1 MSTLPIPGLTLTA
14 TIFDF
19 CSFELTTGTVRD
31 PSWVFGTCAAEGNA
45 SRIRWRCRVRMM
57 VRKERIPSWR
67 KIGFGFELA
76 REVLGEEDGGDD
88 DDEVGDKKVGRKGT
102 LAAAA

>member
-1 MSTLPIPGLTLTA
+1 M
-14 TIFDF
+14 
-19 CSFELTTGTVRD
+19 
-31 PSWVFGTCAAEGNA
+31 
-45 SRIRWRCRVRMM
+45 RMM

>member
-19 CSFELTTGTVRD
+19 CNFELTTGTAWG
-31 PSWVFGTCAAEGNA
+31 PSCVLGTCAAEGNA
-45 SRIRWRCRVRMM
+45 SRIRWRCRVKMI
-57 VRKERIPSWR
+57 VRKERIPSWK
-67 KIGFGFELA
+67 KIGFDLWLA
-76 REVLGEEDGGDD
+76 GEGIEGGEA
-88 DDEVGDKKVGRKGT
+88 DEVEKEGRKGM

>member
-1 MSTLPIPGLTLTA
+1 M
-14 TIFDF
+14 
-19 CSFELTTGTVRD
+19 
-31 PSWVFGTCAAEGNA
+31 
-45 SRIRWRCRVRMM
+45 RMM

-67 KIGFGFELA
+67 KIGFDFELA

>member
-1 MSTLPIPGLTLTA
+1 MSILPIPGLTLTA
-14 TIFDF
+14 MIFDF
-19 CSFELTTGTVRD
+19 CNFKLATGTVRD
-31 PSWVFGTCAAEGNA
+31 PSLVFGTCAAEGNA

-67 KIGFGFELA
+67 KIGFGFFELA
-76 REVLGEEDGGDD
+76 GEALEEDGGD
-88 DDEVGDKKVGRKGT
+88 EVGEKEGRKGI

>member
-1 MSTLPIPGLTLTA
+1 
-14 TIFDF
+14 
-19 CSFELTTGTVRD
+19 
-31 PSWVFGTCAAEGNA
+31 
-45 SRIRWRCRVRMM
+45 M

-76 REVLGEEDGGDD
+76 GEVLEEDEGGD
-88 DDEVGDKKVGRKGT
+88 EVEKEGRKGI

>member
-1 MSTLPIPGLTLTA
+1 M
-14 TIFDF
+14 
-19 CSFELTTGTVRD
+19 
-31 PSWVFGTCAAEGNA
+31 
-45 SRIRWRCRVRMM
+45 RMI

-76 REVLGEEDGGDD
+76 GEDLEEDGGD
-88 DDEVGDKKVGRKGT
+88 EVEKEGRKGI

>member
-1 MSTLPIPGLTLTA
+1 
-14 TIFDF
+14 
-19 CSFELTTGTVRD
+19 
-31 PSWVFGTCAAEGNA
+31 
-45 SRIRWRCRVRMM
+45 VRMM

-76 REVLGEEDGGDD
+76 GEVLEEEEEDGGDD
-88 DDEVGDKKVGRKGT
+88 DDEVGDEKEGGKGI